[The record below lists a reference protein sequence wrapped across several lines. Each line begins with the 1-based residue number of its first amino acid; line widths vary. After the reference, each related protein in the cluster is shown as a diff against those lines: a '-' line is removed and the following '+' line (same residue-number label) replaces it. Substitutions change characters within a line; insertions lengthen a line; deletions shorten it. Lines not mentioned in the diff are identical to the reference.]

1 MLEITTALLYCC
13 LCIAVVCGTAGLVC
27 LTYVHISNMLK
38 KFKHN
43 EQPIGDHF
51 YDP

>member
-13 LCIAVVCGTAGLVC
+13 LCIAVVCGTAGFVC
-27 LTYVHISNMLK
+27 LTYVYVRDMLK
-38 KFKHN
+38 ASKHN

-51 YDP
+51 YGP